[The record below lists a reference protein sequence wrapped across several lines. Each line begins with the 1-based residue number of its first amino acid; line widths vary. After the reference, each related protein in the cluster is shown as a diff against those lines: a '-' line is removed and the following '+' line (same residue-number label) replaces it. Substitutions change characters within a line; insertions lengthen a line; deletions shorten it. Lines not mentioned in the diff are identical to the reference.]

1 MKHIIRYTLII
12 LIFSTFI
19 NCEDKPDKSFYGIPS
34 EDKNQIL
41 SGILLSYGAIDDS
54 TGTVIDVKSGLEWK
68 KCTQGQVFR
77 ATNNDCQGGKATAT
91 FTTPFDQGRYG
102 ATYLSFCNIEGNNCN
117 ELSLPMTLKA
127 DSLTGITSEAYN
139 SCASEN
145 AIRTGGYTNWRVPTF
160 PELQALAAL
169 GKVMLTARFP
179 NTPDDYFWSSW
190 SNEQDQSGK
199 TARAVSF
206 SADTIGKVESINKTT
221 KLHIRCVRNTNGQ

>member
-1 MKHIIRYTLII
+1 MKQIIRYTLLTLI
-12 LIFSTFI
+12 LASFI
-19 NCEDKPDKSFYGIPS
+19 NCEDKPEKSFYGIPS
-34 EDKNQIL
+34 EEKNQIL
-41 SGILLSYGAIDDS
+41 SGILLSNGAIDNS

-77 ATNNDCQGGKATAT
+77 ASHNDCQGGKATAT

-102 ATYLSFCNIEGNNCN
+102 ATYLSYCNIEGNNCN

-127 DSLTGITSEAYN
+127 DSLPGITSEAYN
-139 SCASEN
+139 ACASEN
-145 AIRTGGYTNWRVPTF
+145 AIRANGYTNWRVPSF

-169 GKVMLTARFP
+169 GKVMLTAKFP

-206 SADTIGKVESINKTT
+206 SSENIGKVENINKTT
-221 KLHIRCVRNTNGQ
+221 KLYIRCVRNVNGQ